1 MLQTRALLAFGRR
14 GEQPTPT
21 PRSGPVLAE
30 RPMGQDSLLRGPI
43 AIRQGKDRRTTHF
56 ARGLDTLPDAEET
69 DKPDEKKAES
79 EVPLQRAG
87 VVDSRRQAQHVAP

>member
-1 MLQTRALLAFGRR
+1 MLSEDRLSSPHPFL
-14 GEQPTPT
+14 
-21 PRSGPVLAE
+21 
-30 RPMGQDSLLRGPI
+30 GQDRFWQRGPWGKKNSLLRGPI
-43 AIRQGKDRRTTHF
+43 AIRQGKNRRTTHF
-56 ARGLDTLPDAEET
+56 ARGLDALPDAEET